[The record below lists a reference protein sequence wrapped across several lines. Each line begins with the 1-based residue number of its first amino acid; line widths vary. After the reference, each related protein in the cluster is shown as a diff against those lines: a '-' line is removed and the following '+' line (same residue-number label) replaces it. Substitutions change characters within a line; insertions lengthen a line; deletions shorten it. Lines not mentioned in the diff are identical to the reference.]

1 MKTEELINAL
11 IEKAPDKTFPSP
23 EAPGKGNRICSNC
36 GKPTASRSNTCKHCG
51 YRKTDGIDPEMVAI
65 RSLDQIAA
73 MGGLEAVKE
82 KIALVK
88 KINEEVLEPLG
99 GLEEAERLVAG
110 IENLSAKLERLK
122 K

>member
-1 MKTEELINAL
+1 
-11 IEKAPDKTFPSP
+11 
-23 EAPGKGNRICSNC
+23 
-36 GKPTASRSNTCKHCG
+36 
-51 YRKTDGIDPEMVAI
+51 MVAI

-122 K
+122 SSPKVGTPTTEAQHVCSGLFVLPGGSIPPF